1 MSRKE
6 AALHGFGWGIVG
18 GLALVGLMYYAG
30 AFLGLRPLPQLLNEP
45 LLSVMPGFVFGF
57 LIDTLQHAGKVVEE
71 AGLILLMLVLL
82 GLLGAAGP
90 VASLRWTSRSLP
102 FAFAGIGW
110 LLVVAVLLP
119 LGGLGLL
126 GLNDGVATPLIWA
139 SLFAIYAVVLQF
151 GEQPAPG
158 LYASR
163 RRVLTAVPI
172 AIGAVSLDELCLRL
186 LPDRYNAIF
195 ESPASGIRRNAPA
208 CTHV

>member
-1 MSRKE
+1 
-6 AALHGFGWGIVG
+6 
-18 GLALVGLMYYAG
+18 
-30 AFLGLRPLPQLLNEP
+30 
-45 LLSVMPGFVFGF
+45 MPGFVFGF

-71 AGLILLMLVLL
+71 AGLIALMLVLL
-82 GLLGAAGP
+82 GLLGAAAS
-90 VASLRWTSRSLP
+90 VASLRWPSRYLP

-158 LYASR
+158 LDAGR
-163 RRVLTAVPI
+163 RRVLTAVPTST
-172 AIGAVSLDELCLRL
+172 AAANRRPLSPPRLPAAATATFKRPRGANPSLFPPSTSVPKFMIGFRTA
-186 LPDRYNAIF
+186 Y
-195 ESPASGIRRNAPA
+195 
-208 CTHV
+208 